1 MCAYMYRS
9 VHPYIQLACYCK
21 TRVYLEIKVAPK
33 TLPKTNFL
41 LLKQQFSAD
50 DFLTQ
55 NSKKSYC
62 YTLAKRCF
70 FKTNKQTNS
79 KTCITYHSGP
89 GMLLSFGDTGVNIE
103 SLHSRELCC
112 CWGRLMWPQW
122 SGWVQSTAYKSKWW
136 WPQCWE
142 AWALTVFPSVTNL
155 GKSHVS
161 SASVSPSGKQD
172 CTRWSLKS
180 FQAASSG
187 SGAQRPIFTQP
198 LLPSGPFQHPL
209 WSPLQTYDR
218 QHICPEVQHLYK
230 NDGLRLKFLT
240 RFSFLGARGEEER
253 ECWVPEASF
262 CKEAVWLVC
271 HTLFFFFFW

>member
-1 MCAYMYRS
+1 MCAYTCRS

-41 LLKQQFSAD
+41 LLKQWFSAD

-62 YTLAKRCF
+62 YTLTKRIF
-70 FKTNKQTNS
+70 FFFNS

-89 GMLLSFGDTGVNIE
+89 GILLSFGDTGVNIE
-103 SLHSRELCC
+103 SWHSRELCC

-122 SGWVQSTAYKSKWW
+122 SGWVQSTVYKRKGR

-142 AWALTVFPSVTNL
+142 TWALAVFPSVTNL

-161 SASVSPSGKQD
+161 SASVSPSGKQA

-187 SGAQRPIFTQP
+187 SGVQRLTATQL
-198 LLPSGPFQHPL
+198 LLPSGPLQHPL
-209 WSPLQTYDR
+209 WSPLQTHDK
-218 QHICPEVQHLYK
+218 QHIYCKVPHLYK
-230 NDGLRLKFLT
+230 VIKAWI
-240 RFSFLGARGEEER
+240 S
-253 ECWVPEASF
+253 
-262 CKEAVWLVC
+262 
-271 HTLFFFFFW
+271 H